1 MLTVL
6 DEENEEAEFGD
17 ETNLDEDT
25 VVSAI
30 ENSSLP
36 TKYTTNMGV
45 LVDDFLEGV
54 NLQTLAHRFALFRK
68 GDLITDL
75 NVLMHY
81 KFMDDI
87 DDNIVLEVDNPH
99 LPTQASVVVSSA
111 SDPLWKMQDIS
122 HNLPSRIPLLKKHKI
137 EKSFIDET
145 HNTHVNLAT
154 LTDGASD
161 PVCYLYI
168 NGRAMN
174 VTSPDFTMFNLL
186 KKLRDEDER
195 LQILNEKLN
204 VLPPIVKQEVI
215 DELEGEEDFLIGYGM
230 NWGDDFVPRRSDEDD
245 LPYRFD
251 VARGGKKGLISCNNI
266 EKDERYA
273 DWSTSTTDLF
283 NEVMANDPGMTEARR
298 QGPPDRGPTTIR
310 RNALN
315 FLLVVDPLSI
325 NPATFNSFSFGFVKQ
340 LMSDEYPARLQVL
353 FATEDDLDNYAREGD
368 NWKLNQT
375 GNFCT
380 GADVM
385 ALFMKVLKTYDHFR
399 AMQFLGIWSSNIIN
413 FRNKYPTVPV
423 VSECAIAHL

>member
-1 MLTVL
+1 
-6 DEENEEAEFGD
+6 
-17 ETNLDEDT
+17 
-25 VVSAI
+25 
-30 ENSSLP
+30 
-36 TKYTTNMGV
+36 
-45 LVDDFLEGV
+45 
-54 NLQTLAHRFALFRK
+54 
-68 GDLITDL
+68 
-75 NVLMHY
+75 
-81 KFMDDI
+81 
-87 DDNIVLEVDNPH
+87 
-99 LPTQASVVVSSA
+99 
-111 SDPLWKMQDIS
+111 MQDIS